1 MANGL
6 MIQQGNGYPTLAV
19 SEQGKT
25 FLKNRDRLTLS
36 RPRQESPA
44 QQNEPGDR
52 ETAYD
57 TKLFDELAALRLEIA
72 TEREVPAY
80 VIFSNKALQQMAF
93 HLPQNEFS
101 FSKISGVGDSK
112 LKGVQRAVLKGH
124 HGVCWA
130 AMGNRKRLVRL
141 RLTNLK
147 RKIPGGSA
155 LAFGKRLDWLNK
167 GCH

>member
-1 MANGL
+1 MYSEDQPIRPCGLEGTKNYPGFGISKDVDSNELKEMARSLVANGL
-6 MIQQGNGYPTLAV
+6 MIQQGSGYPTLAV

-93 HLPQNEFS
+93 HS
-101 FSKISGVGDSK
+101 
-112 LKGVQRAVLKGH
+112 LKTSSRSPRFLE
-124 HGVCWA
+124 
-130 AMGNRKRLVRL
+130 LETL
-141 RLTNLK
+141 
-147 RKIPGGSA
+147 S
-155 LAFGKRLDWLNK
+155 
-167 GCH
+167 